1 MVQKKLNDTCDLCGQ
16 KLTIYT
22 KSHKHIPFVDNK
34 LYDKLCFTCC
44 LVPKTSNQIYNS
56 NGTIKEIVEIPYSKD
71 NLFTAK
77 ELFIAGSCDSLKEAT
92 ISVDAVVK
100 SIKSSGKTKTKKSP
114 EFVWSLA

>member
-1 MVQKKLNDTCDLCGQ
+1 MKKKHLDLCGLCSQ
-16 KLTIYT
+16 KLTVYT
-22 KSHKHIPFVDNK
+22 KSHKNIPFVDNK

-71 NLFTAK
+71 SLYTAK

-92 ISVDAVVK
+92 ISVDAVLK
-100 SIKSSGKTKTKKSP
+100 SIKSSGKTKTKKPP